1 VRPVRSLAILLFA
14 LVALAVAGCGGE
26 RSTGRAGGAGGAASH
41 SIIEASKAFSDA
53 GIPFGTL
60 VTSNPYVRGQQVYL
74 PGKLNGSELASH
86 VLAQLSGSR
95 LVSRTGWVA
104 WVFDTDANAAGAV
117 KTMPLR
123 KWGVSDSK
131 VTRAIDGNVIVV
143 ASNFSGAQKP
153 KLDAAL
159 ASLHG

>member
-1 VRPVRSLAILLFA
+1 VRRLVLLILA
-14 LVALAVAGCGGE
+14 LVALLAAGCGGK
-26 RSTGRAGGAGGAASH
+26 SSGSGSGAASH
-41 SIIEASKAFSDA
+41 SIIDASKAFSDA

-60 VTSNPYVRGQQVYL
+60 VTSNAYIRGQQVYL

-95 LVSRTGWVA
+95 LVSRTGWIA
-104 WVFDTDANAAGAV
+104 WVFDTDASAASAV
-117 KTMPLR
+117 KTVPLA
-123 KWGVSDSK
+123 KWGVSDHR

-143 ASNFSGAQKP
+143 ASNFSGAQEP

-159 ASLHG
+159 ESLHG

>member
-1 VRPVRSLAILLFA
+1 VRRLALLLLA
-14 LVALAVAGCGGE
+14 VVALLAAGCGGK
-26 RSTGRAGGAGGAASH
+26 SGSGSGAASH
-41 SIIEASKAFSDA
+41 SIIDASKAFSDA

-74 PGKLNGSELASH
+74 PGKLNGGELALH

-104 WVFDTDANAAGAV
+104 WVFDTDANAEAAV
-117 KTMPLR
+117 KALPLT
-123 KWGVSDSK
+123 KWGVSDAK

-159 ASLHG
+159 KSLHG

>member
-1 VRPVRSLAILLFA
+1 MIRVALLC
-14 LVALAVAGCGGE
+14 ALAVVAVSGCGG
-26 RSTGRAGGAGGAASH
+26 SGSSSGSGAASH
-41 SIIEASKAFSDA
+41 TVIDASKAFSDA

-74 PGKLNGSELASH
+74 PAKLNNSKYLDEVQAM
-86 VLAQLSGSR
+86 LSGSR

-104 WVFDTDANAAGAV
+104 WVFDTDANAQQAV
-117 KTMPLR
+117 ESLPLV
-123 KWGVSDSK
+123 KWGVSDAK

-143 ASNFSGAQKP
+143 ASNFNGAQKP

-159 ASLHG
+159 KNLHG

>member
-1 VRPVRSLAILLFA
+1 MLKVALFCSLA
-14 LVALAVAGCGGE
+14 VLAVSGCGGNG
-26 RSTGRAGGAGGAASH
+26 SNSASDAASH
-41 SIIEASKAFSDA
+41 TVIATSKAFSDA

-74 PGKLNGSELASH
+74 PAKVNTNEYLDH
-86 VLAQLSGSR
+86 VQAMLSGSR

-104 WVFDTDANAAGAV
+104 WVFDTDAIAAKAAQ
-117 KTMPLR
+117 TLPLN
-123 KWGVSDSK
+123 KWGVGSAK

-143 ASNFSGAQKP
+143 ASNFAGAQKP

-159 ASLHG
+159 KNLHG